1 LKYIAYWEGN
11 PYDAEKIMKKT
22 ALNMEEAKKEP
33 KKYPKAISAN
43 YNISGRKGFI
53 LIEADNQEQMSNLA
67 LFFFPELTFEF
78 VAIYELAEAASKWQ
92 KMKK

>member
-1 LKYIAYWEGN
+1 
-11 PYDAEKIMKKT
+11 MKKT

-33 KKYPKAISAN
+33 KKYPKPISAN
-43 YNISGRKGFI
+43 YNISGRKGFA
-53 LIEADNQEQMSNLA
+53 LIEVDNEEQLMNLA

-78 VAIYELAEAASKWQ
+78 VAIYELAKIASEWQ